1 MTVCGVQ
8 WDVTLLVS
16 TRSFAV
22 VLLLS
27 AISTFSGYNVQA
39 GTTMTLD
46 CIYRMEQHAWGS
58 QYTCVAQRAV
68 VTSFETYVT
77 EAKGEH
83 IEGKTNDDVQA
94 IYFVNQTTRYVPL
107 DLAKP
112 FPNIIAL
119 RMQKSGLKFINQ
131 TTFKKQRMF
140 RFIQLDDNEIEFIP
154 KKTFW
159 GQRNLES
166 LSISGNRI
174 KRIDSD
180 MLLGLRNLKYFYAN
194 GNSIAVI
201 GSSLFRDN
209 TNLEEIF
216 FANNK
221 IRMIGPQLV
230 SRIKELKFARFDGN
244 LCTVI
249 NLHQPTTNIVDT
261 LTTEFTQKC
270 AVNCDKAF
278 NAAFNE
284 VEDLMNQSEMLRKAS
299 FTIKMEKETLTYEC
313 NRD

>member
-1 MTVCGVQ
+1 MFKC
-8 WDVTLLVS
+8 DVTLSVS

-27 AISTFSGYNVQA
+27 AISTFGGYNVEA
-39 GTTMTLD
+39 GMAMTLD
-46 CIYRMEQHAWGS
+46 CIYRTEQHAWGS
-58 QYTCVAQRAV
+58 QYTCVAQKAV

-77 EAKGEH
+77 GAKGDH
-83 IEGKTNDDVQA
+83 LQGKTNDDVQA
-94 IYFVNQTTRYVPL
+94 IYFVNQTTRFVPL
-107 DLAKP
+107 DFTKP
-112 FPNIIAL
+112 FPNMVAL
-119 RMQKSGLKFINQ
+119 RMQKSGLKFVNQ
-131 TTFKKQRMF
+131 TTFKNQRML
-140 RFIQLDDNEIEFIP
+140 RFIQLDDNEIGVIP

-221 IRMIGPQLV
+221 IRMVGPQLV
-230 SRIKELKFARFDGN
+230 SRLKELKFARFDGN

-249 NLHQPTTNIVDT
+249 SLQQPTTNIVDT

-270 AVNCDKAF
+270 AVNCDKSF
-278 NAAFNE
+278 RAAFDE
-284 VEDLMNQSEMLRKAS
+284 VEDLMSESEVLRKES
-299 FTIKMEKETLTYEC
+299 FTIKLDQQIREQTLTNKWSC
-313 NRD
+313 N